1 MSLQLMRGR
10 VAFVFTEENFDVD
23 QIIGVANIKMQDPDQ
38 LARIAMSSYMENFH
52 QQVRAGDFLV
62 GAANFGYGHPHYPPM
77 QVMRRLGVQGV
88 IAESFA
94 PTYFNIETCA
104 GFPQIG
110 CPGIL
115 GAVNQWD
122 DLEVD
127 WDAAEI
133 RNLTQGRAI
142 AFTPPSR
149 ADREILMA
157 GGIVPYLKKSMSADT
172 QGQER

>member
-1 MSLQLMRGR
+1 MPLPLMTGR

-23 QIIGVANIKMQDPDQ
+23 QIIGVANIKIQDPDH
-38 LARIAMSSYMENFH
+38 LARIAMGSYMDNFH
-52 QQVRAGDFLV
+52 EQVRAGDFLI

-104 GFPQIG
+104 GFPQIS

-115 GAVNQWD
+115 KAVAQWD
-122 DLEVD
+122 ELEVD
-127 WDAAEI
+127 WEACEV
-133 RNLTQGRAI
+133 RNLTQRRTI

-149 ADREILMA
+149 ADQEILMA
-157 GGIVPYLKKSMSADT
+157 GGIVPYLKQSINADAH
-172 QGQER
+172 G